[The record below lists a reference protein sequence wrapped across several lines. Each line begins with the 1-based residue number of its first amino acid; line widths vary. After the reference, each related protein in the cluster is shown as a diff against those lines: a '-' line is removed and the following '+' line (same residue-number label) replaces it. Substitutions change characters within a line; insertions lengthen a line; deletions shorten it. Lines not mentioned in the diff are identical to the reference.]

1 MDSSRVLLALHE
13 KLKWEGRKQRI
24 IEKLKAIRLR
34 KHEALIQLEEA
45 KSRITQLT
53 TIVTM
58 NETDRPSGEA
68 GVRIEGLR

>member
-13 KLKWEGRKQRI
+13 KLKWEGRKERI
-24 IEKLKAIRLR
+24 TEKLKAIRLR
-34 KHEALIQLEEA
+34 KREALRQLEEA

-53 TIVTM
+53 TAITM
-58 NETDRPSGEA
+58 NETDRPSSEA